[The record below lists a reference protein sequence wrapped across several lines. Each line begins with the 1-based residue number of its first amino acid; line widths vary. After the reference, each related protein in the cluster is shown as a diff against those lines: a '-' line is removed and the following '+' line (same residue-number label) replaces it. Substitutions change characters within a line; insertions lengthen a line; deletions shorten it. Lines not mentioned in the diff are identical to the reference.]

1 MALTYYQILGVDSRA
16 GFAELRRAYYRQ
28 AKRCHPDL
36 FRNAPD
42 KTREFQALAL
52 AFDTLSDAEKRRRY
66 DRSLLT
72 DTELIRRDRTRP
84 EEPMMDS
91 EADDILEEL
100 IVGNRTPPESSLAT
114 LLADL
119 RKTEIFMTYR
129 EGRDHFRHNRFEN
142 AETCFAQVVAAAPQ
156 NIVFRINLARTL
168 AARKKFGAAARHYRA
183 AIGIGKRRVPCQRL
197 LRVRRELEEIERRR
211 LSLFGFFRRLFHET
225 PAQLGPDEADLM
237 IDELNRS
244 LTRAARNLQLE
255 NRDEK

>member
-1 MALTYYQILGVDSRA
+1 MEQTLYQILGVSATVNFA
-16 GFAELRRAYYRQ
+16 GLKRAYYAR
-28 AKRCHPDL
+28 ARECHPDL
-36 FRNAPD
+36 FGNSPA
-42 KTREFQALAL
+42 KTREFQMLVH
-52 AFDTLSDAEKRRRY
+52 AFDILSDPEKRKRY
-66 DRSLLT
+66 DASLM
-72 DTELIRRDRTRP
+72 
-84 EEPMMDS
+84 EEPLPLRKAGPLMDS

-197 LRVRRELEEIERRR
+197 LRVRRELEEIERRQ